1 MAIDHVL
8 KLYSK
13 TIQSSF
19 LHYGFWDNPSS
30 VDLESMTLQEVKKA
44 QTRYIENLSSF
55 IPEDVKYILD
65 VGCGIGGNTEFLMNS
80 GYELEA
86 LSPDDFQKSVI
97 KEKFAS
103 KVPFHHCKFEN
114 FQVEKKFDLILESE
128 SACYI
133 KINEGF
139 SKAREALRDGGY
151 LLASDYFVHFK
162 DTSKNPHLKSSH
174 NLKKYLANA
183 KEQGF
188 ELLREYDQTE
198 NTMPTLDYGKYFI
211 NRFVEPT
218 IDYISYS
225 SKKSFPKMA
234 PIIGSF
240 ISSKVDKKKNQLDL
254 LDSNLFRKY
263 RKYMIFLFKKI

>member
-19 LHYGFWDNPSS
+19 LHYGFWDNPSL
-30 VDLESMTLQEVKKA
+30 VNLESMTLKEVKKA

-55 IPEDVKYILD
+55 IPKDVKSILD

-97 KEKFAS
+97 NEKFAN
-103 KVPFHHCKFEN
+103 KVTFHHCKFED
-114 FQVEKKFDLILESE
+114 FHADKKFDMILESE

-133 KINEGF
+133 NIIEGF

-151 LLASDYFVHFK
+151 LLASDYFVHFR
-162 DTSKNPHLKSSH
+162 DTSRSPHLKSSH
-174 NLKKYLANA
+174 DLKKYLASA
-183 KEQGF
+183 KENGF

-198 NTMPTLDYGKYFI
+198 NTMPTLDYGKYLI

-234 PIIGSF
+234 LVIGNF
-240 ISSKVDKKKNQLDL
+240 IKSKYNQKKYQIDL

>member
-19 LHYGFWDNPSS
+19 LHYGFWDNPSL
-30 VDLESMTLQEVKKA
+30 VNLESMTLQEVKKA

-114 FQVEKKFDLILESE
+114 FQAEKKFDLILESE

-133 KINEGF
+133 KMNEGF
-139 SKAREALRDGGY
+139 LKAREALRDGGY

-162 DTSKNPHLKSSH
+162 DNSKNPHLKSSH
-174 NLKKYLANA
+174 NLKKYLAIA

>member
-19 LHYGFWDNPSS
+19 LHYGFWDDPSL
-30 VDLESMTLQEVKKA
+30 VNLESMTLKEVKKA

-55 IPEDVKYILD
+55 IPKDVKSILD
-65 VGCGIGGNTEFLMNS
+65 VGCGIGGNTKFLMNI

-103 KVPFHHCKFEN
+103 KVPFHHCKFEA
-114 FQVEKKFDLILESE
+114 FQTDKKFDLILESE

-133 KINEGF
+133 NIKEGF
-139 SKAREALRDGGY
+139 SNARKALRHGGY

-174 NLKKYLANA
+174 DLKEYLAAA

-188 ELLREYDQTE
+188 ELLRE
-198 NTMPTLDYGKYFI
+198 FC
-211 NRFVEPT
+211 
-218 IDYISYS
+218 
-225 SKKSFPKMA
+225 
-234 PIIGSF
+234 
-240 ISSKVDKKKNQLDL
+240 L
-254 LDSNLFRKY
+254 LYTSPSPRD
-263 RKYMIFLFKKI
+263 